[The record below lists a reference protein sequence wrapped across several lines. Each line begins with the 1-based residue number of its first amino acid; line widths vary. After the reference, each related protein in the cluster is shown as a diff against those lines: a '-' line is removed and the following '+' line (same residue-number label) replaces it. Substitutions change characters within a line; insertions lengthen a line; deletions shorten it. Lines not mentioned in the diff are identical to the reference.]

1 MRISDWSSDVCSSD
15 LLWRECRAAPAR
27 SPKRLSRLE
36 HHREFVADG
45 SADAVL
51 SRGAEFLR
59 RRRYRVV
66 LEDTEV
72 RAEKGYLR
80 EVGNLDFHLSLLVL
94 LVGVALGKLF
104 GFEGGAAIA
113 GRSEERRVGK
123 EGVRKCSSRGEAY

>member
-72 RAEKGYLR
+72 RA
-80 EVGNLDFHLSLLVL
+80 
-94 LVGVALGKLF
+94 
-104 GFEGGAAIA
+104 
-113 GRSEERRVGK
+113 RSEERRVGTECVSTCRSRWSPYHSK
-123 EGVRKCSSRGEAY
+123 KKKRK

>member
-80 EVGNLDFHLSLLVL
+80 EVGNLVFHLDRTSTRLN
-94 LVGVALGKLF
+94 
-104 GFEGGAAIA
+104 
-113 GRSEERRVGK
+113 
-123 EGVRKCSSRGEAY
+123 SSNKSASRMPSSTCKKK